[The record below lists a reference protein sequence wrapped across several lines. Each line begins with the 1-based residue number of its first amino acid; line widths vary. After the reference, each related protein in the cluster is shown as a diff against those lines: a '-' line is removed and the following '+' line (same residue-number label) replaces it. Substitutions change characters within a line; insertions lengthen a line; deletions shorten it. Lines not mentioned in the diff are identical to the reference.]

1 MKINHGETSLV
12 IAGAWNPAIL
22 SPQWVLQHGLG
33 KALDGTNRIQAYM
46 PAGQG
51 VIFEFPR
58 YVLDDLTF
66 SARAD
71 ALVIIPT
78 TTKKEEMTIAEDA
91 AAKMLQELRHT
102 PVGGIGHNFEFRE
115 PNPQPEQLQ
124 VFTDSRQDI
133 ADEMPNGWDATSAVV
148 VSSFAYGAN
157 AIVLNISRQFEAGTM
172 MVKVNF
178 HHPVAGVDQALQI
191 LRGENGYSRMTQ
203 NFDTAKNIVTK
214 LYGEIDNG

>member
-1 MKINHGETSLV
+1 MNINHGETSLV

-33 KALDGTNRIQAYM
+33 KELDGTNHIQAYM

-58 YVLDDLTF
+58 YVLEDFTF
-66 SARAD
+66 TARAD

-78 TTKKEEMTIAEDA
+78 ATEQERMAIAEDA
-91 AAKMLQELRHT
+91 AAKMLQELQHT

-115 PNPQPEQLQ
+115 PNPQPGQLQ

-133 ADEMPNGWDATSAVV
+133 ADEMPENWNPTSAVIM
-148 VSSFAYGAN
+148 SSFSN
-157 AIVLNISRQFEAGTM
+157 ATNAVVLTISRHFEVERM
-172 MVKVNF
+172 RVKVNF

-191 LRGENGYSRMTQ
+191 LRGENGYSRMAQ
-203 NFDTAKNIVTK
+203 NFETAKGIVTK
-214 LYGEIDNG
+214 LYGEMNNG